1 MENYIVAGIL
11 VVIIAGIIIYLVRQK
26 KKGVKCIG
34 CPHGKQCT
42 SQCSDHCN
50 GCGGNCHRDEHHPT

>member
-1 MENYIVAGIL
+1 MDDIIIIIVVAVILAIAIGYIVK
-11 VVIIAGIIIYLVRQK
+11 QK

-42 SQCSDHCN
+42 GHCS
-50 GCGGNCHRDEHHPT
+50 GNCSCDMNNGNN